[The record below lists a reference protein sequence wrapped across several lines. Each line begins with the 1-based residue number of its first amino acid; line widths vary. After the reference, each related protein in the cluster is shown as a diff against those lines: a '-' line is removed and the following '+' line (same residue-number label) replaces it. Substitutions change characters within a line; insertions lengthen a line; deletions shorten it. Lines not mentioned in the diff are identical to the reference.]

1 MKVSESVFR
10 KMPAHLQA
18 LFVKLPNPES
28 EQVLAGFPS
37 PHGAGHAREEPG
49 GGQYKSENGW
59 GGIGKGHKGF
69 RHGDL
74 GSAARFFYTAK
85 ASRSERGKTNT
96 HPTVKP
102 LALMRYLCRLTKT
115 PTGGSV
121 LDMFAGSCTTLFA
134 AYEEGRECTVIE
146 LKRKYCK
153 IAKERARKL
162 ALRPRLLEP
171 SQIKNIQPKKKA
183 KITFGL
189 TFKGKKK

>member
-1 MKVSESVFR
+1 VFR

-28 EQVLAGFPS
+28 EQVLAGFPHRIGAVSNGKKGVDGACYGHFGAMPKS
-37 PHGAGHAREEPG
+37 PGR
-49 GGQYKSENGW
+49 
-59 GGIGKGHKGF
+59 
-69 RHGDL
+69 GDS

-162 ALRPRLLEP
+162 VLRPRLLEP
-171 SQIKNIQPKKKA
+171 SQIKNIQQPKKKA